1 MIALVDC
8 NSFFCSC
15 ERLFRPDLERRPVGV
30 LSNNDGCFIS
40 RTPELKK
47 LGVPMAAP
55 YFKYR
60 HLCEKNSV
68 AVFSAN
74 FALYSNI
81 SHRVMQ
87 VLSRFSPNIEI
98 YSIDEAFIDLS
109 GIPKNDLVK
118 LATKI
123 KQEVMQEVGIPVS
136 VGVAK
141 TKVLSK
147 AANHLAKKSKRAA
160 GIVVL
165 DQERYLEHA
174 LKMTPV
180 EELWGV
186 GRKSAEKLNTIGI
199 NSALDLRN
207 YQNKRMIQKLLTKNG
222 RMIQDELKQISCF
235 AMNSQSGRK
244 QQILCSRSFG
254 TPVYTL
260 ANLRESVA
268 NFATSVAQRLREQ
281 KSCCRQISVFC
292 HTSPFKNTPQYSGYD
307 TYTFNTPIDDSLK
320 LISTSWELLDK
331 VYRGGIEYSKA
342 GGVVGG
348 IVDSDQI
355 QLSLFNPVA
364 NDHSEKLMSMIDM
377 INAMEGDRM
386 IRSAAC
392 GIDNQAWKMKQKMRS
407 PRYLSSWVD
416 LPPVS

>member
-123 KQEVMQEVGIPVS
+123 KQEV
-136 VGVAK
+136 
-141 TKVLSK
+141 
-147 AANHLAKKSKRAA
+147 
-160 GIVVL
+160 
-165 DQERYLEHA
+165 
-174 LKMTPV
+174 
-180 EELWGV
+180 
-186 GRKSAEKLNTIGI
+186 
-199 NSALDLRN
+199 
-207 YQNKRMIQKLLTKNG
+207 
-222 RMIQDELKQISCF
+222 
-235 AMNSQSGRK
+235 
-244 QQILCSRSFG
+244 
-254 TPVYTL
+254 
-260 ANLRESVA
+260 
-268 NFATSVAQRLREQ
+268 
-281 KSCCRQISVFC
+281 
-292 HTSPFKNTPQYSGYD
+292 
-307 TYTFNTPIDDSLK
+307 
-320 LISTSWELLDK
+320 
-331 VYRGGIEYSKA
+331 
-342 GGVVGG
+342 
-348 IVDSDQI
+348 
-355 QLSLFNPVA
+355 
-364 NDHSEKLMSMIDM
+364 
-377 INAMEGDRM
+377 
-386 IRSAAC
+386 
-392 GIDNQAWKMKQKMRS
+392 
-407 PRYLSSWVD
+407 
-416 LPPVS
+416 